1 MDGAGRLVALAIMCS
16 LLGAVAACT
25 PNKKVASGGPS
36 SSASTV
42 PGAAKVTSPNS
53 AEPATSSMATLTN
66 SAPARPTSSAPSAVP
81 YVQYVNPRYGFLAEV
96 PATFIAG
103 RPPDNGDGQDFRSLD
118 GRATITVSGINNA
131 LDDNPVLVEDWL
143 VTALQ
148 SMNGTVTYKN
158 IAGSVVVVSGT
169 YPDPN
174 GTMVLYARTVVGAG
188 SEDTLWW
195 TYPVADKGVYDAQV
209 VHTASAFRP
218 GDLSVAHG
226 G

>member
-1 MDGAGRLVALAIMCS
+1 M
-16 LLGAVAACT
+16 
-25 PNKKVASGGPS
+25 
-36 SSASTV
+36 
-42 PGAAKVTSPNS
+42 
-53 AEPATSSMATLTN
+53 
-66 SAPARPTSSAPSAVP
+66 
-81 YVQYVNPRYGFLAEV
+81 NPRYGFLAEV

-103 RPPDNGDGQDFRSLD
+103 RPPDNDDGQAFTSLD
-118 GRATITVSGINNA
+118 GRATVAVFGSNNV
-131 LDDNPVLVEDWL
+131 LGNDNPVLVEANL
-143 VTALQ
+143 VTDLQ

-174 GTMVLYARTVVGAG
+174 GTTVLYARTVVGAG

-218 GDLSVAHG
+218 GDLTVAHG
-226 G
+226 F